1 MQCAL
6 KFSGEFEIDSTIK
19 NIATVGKWGGNL
31 AMIALSIVLE
41 RPIAL
46 INSSIT
52 SQPQNISNHMI
63 GRIMNAKTKY
73 LLNEPINILL
83 YKQHFTALLP
93 HKNFM
98 LEKFFDNHFQF
109 YLG

>member
-1 MQCAL
+1 
-6 KFSGEFEIDSTIK
+6 
-19 NIATVGKWGGNL
+19 
-31 AMIALSIVLE
+31 MIALYIVLE

-83 YKQHFTALLP
+83 YKQHFTALIP
-93 HKNFM
+93 HKNI
-98 LEKFFDNHFQF
+98 LLKKFFDNHFQF
-109 YLG
+109 YLE

>member
-83 YKQHFTALLP
+83 YK
-93 HKNFM
+93 
-98 LEKFFDNHFQF
+98 
-109 YLG
+109 

>member
-1 MQCAL
+1 MLCAL

-19 NIATVGKWGGNL
+19 NTAGKWGGNL

-41 RPIAL
+41 RPIAI

-83 YKQHFTALLP
+83 Y
-93 HKNFM
+93 N
-98 LEKFFDNHFQF
+98 
-109 YLG
+109 